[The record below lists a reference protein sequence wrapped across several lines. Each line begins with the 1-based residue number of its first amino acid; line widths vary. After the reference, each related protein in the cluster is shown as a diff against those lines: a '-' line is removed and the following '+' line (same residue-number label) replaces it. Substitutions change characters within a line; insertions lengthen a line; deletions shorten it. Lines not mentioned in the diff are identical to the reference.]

1 MRSNLLQKWR
11 KCLFKLVGYSA
22 ISSVCHGV
30 SDMSYR
36 HNNPVFCGFSQN
48 FALAR
53 KNCTNWLVLL
63 ARLFATLIQVVGNE
77 YGLFVGPPG
86 FVGDA
91 FQFGKSPVFFQT
103 VREKRVKIAEPRA
116 GAPFSGAAQ

>member
-1 MRSNLLQKWR
+1 MAFPKILHL
-11 KCLFKLVGYSA
+11 
-22 ISSVCHGV
+22 
-30 SDMSYR
+30 
-36 HNNPVFCGFSQN
+36 PE
-48 FALAR
+48 
-53 KNCTNWLVLL
+53 KNSTNWLVLL

-103 VREKRVKIAEPRA
+103 VGKKRVKVAEPRA
-116 GAPFSGAAQ
+116 GTPFSGAAQ